1 MRFEQNRR
9 GLIVGF
15 RFAFINIKYLLMKV
29 IQVHELKQRLQYG
42 ENWMVLDVR
51 EPEEFAICNLEEVAE
66 TCLMPLQQLH
76 VQAEQLPKERPI
88 AVCCHHGVR
97 SMYAIR
103 YMEEL
108 GFHNLYNLEGGIHAW
123 AREIDSLMPVY

>member
-1 MRFEQNRR
+1 
-9 GLIVGF
+9 
-15 RFAFINIKYLLMKV
+15 MKV

-42 ENWMVLDVR
+42 ENWLVLDVR
-51 EPEEFAICNLEEVAE
+51 EPAEFAICNLEEVAE

-76 VQAEQLPKERPI
+76 VEAERLPKERPI

-97 SMYAIR
+97 SMYAIK

-108 GFHNLYNLEGGIHAW
+108 GFQNLYNLEGGIHAW

>member
-1 MRFEQNRR
+1 MW
-9 GLIVGF
+9 GF
-15 RFAFINIKYLLMKV
+15 RFAFINTKHLLMKV

-42 ENWMVLDVR
+42 ENWMILDVR

-76 VQAEQLPKERPI
+76 VKAEQLPKERPI